1 MLWRLCRTFA
11 GMTTMSTL
19 LIFAAA
25 IVVMAIAVITLAAA
39 ILL

>member
-1 MLWRLCRTFA
+1 
-11 GMTTMSTL
+11 MTTMSTL

-25 IVVMAIAVITLAAA
+25 IVLMAIAGITIAAA